1 MKNKVSEIEFRIS
14 YGEMEDGILR
24 AAELIKEGY
33 TVYLL
38 RYDNLVYEVNGKAKP
53 AIYLTFRKEHYE

>member
-14 YGEMEDGILR
+14 YGEMDDGILR

-33 TVYLL
+33 TLYSL
-38 RYDNLVYEVNGKAKP
+38 RYDNLEYEFNIKVKP
-53 AIYLTFRKEHYE
+53 AIHLTFRKECYE